1 MPLPTAVCA
10 MWPTVSASSNACC
23 RSIRTKWWPLALA
36 PRTISPE
43 RVSRNGEAERRAP
56 CAHQL
61 RKLGAL
67 LPMGGSQAHKAY
79 GLSVIVEVLCGLLTG
94 LGFGVAADARHN
106 DGNFD
111 VARFRDPQEFAADVA
126 AFIDYLK
133 DTPPAPGFNEVLVP
147 GEIETRTAAV
157 RRTEGIHVDETTWQ
171 QLISLGG

>member
-1 MPLPTAVCA
+1 MQPFEPGLLVDADGRPTTDPNKYFA
-10 MWPTVSASSNACC
+10 
-23 RSIRTKWWPLALA
+23 
-36 PRTISPE
+36 
-43 RVSRNGEAERRAP
+43 G
-56 CAHQL
+56 
-61 RKLGAL
+61 GAL